1 MANPVIET
9 ARARRLFWTAYSPP
23 EGDSEPTD
31 PLAFDMYAERL
42 GNLIVPGVTSRTVR
56 LRYLGMVCAG
66 LRLTGRSV
74 SGASARNIVR
84 ERRKA
89 FLPFERGWAFAM
101 TLGAEG
107 RIKES
112 LPGSGR
118 ASLRARYRGFRGANL
133 ALANYRRTQSEPLV
147 HPFNYRFLA
156 AAGSQ
161 GGLGAYLVTLDYG
174 GFVDRSTLTLRG
186 PGHALADAFL
196 GSAAGKAARLVTN
209 QKVRRGDLAA
219 AGQAFDLGAA
229 SREERNLVRLG
240 LFADQRTLAEACRLV
255 GNTSAGSTAEEA
267 LRAVARHNGESLERA
282 AQFALDFEPVR
293 QLGLTTF
300 ARLGERL
307 PALNG
312 PATFKQVAASVAE
325 PAQQLREAAQRLALR
340 IPPPSLVPLGVLA
353 QHLANASNEPE
364 VLSVLLRWHG
374 AHRNPWI
381 AEVLPETYESRRH
394 GVFREPTTFHG
405 YTMDSALSLLAEVE
419 RKPT

>member
-1 MANPVIET
+1 MVNAVIET

-31 PLAFDMYAERL
+31 PLAFDMYSERL

-66 LRLTGRSV
+66 LRLTGRAV
-74 SGASARNIVR
+74 SEASGRNIVR

-89 FLPFERGWAFAM
+89 FLPFERGWAFAI

-118 ASLRARYRGFRGANL
+118 ASLRERYRGFRGANL
-133 ALANYRRTQSEPLV
+133 ALAHYRRTQTEARV

-196 GSAAGKAARLVTN
+196 GATAGKAARLVTN
-209 QKVRRGDLAA
+209 HKVRRGDLAA

-229 SREERNLVRLG
+229 SSEERNLVRQG
-240 LFADQRTLAEACRLV
+240 LFADHRTLAEACRLIDT
-255 GNTSAGSTAEEA
+255 TSTGRTAEEA
-267 LRAVARHNGESLERA
+267 LRAVTRHNGDSLEQA
-282 AQFALDFEPVR
+282 AQYALDFEPVR
-293 QLGLTTF
+293 QLGLATF
-300 ARLGERL
+300 ARLGEQL

-312 PATFKQVAASVAE
+312 PAAFNQVANSVSE
-325 PAQQLREAAQRLALR
+325 PALQLREAAQRLALR
-340 IPPPSLVPLGVLA
+340 TPPASLIPLGTLA
-353 QHLANASNEPE
+353 QDLATASNEPE
-364 VLSVLLRWHG
+364 VISVLLRWHG
-374 AHRNPWI
+374 LHRTPWI
-381 AEVLPETYESRRH
+381 AEVLPETYELRRH
-394 GVFREPTTFHG
+394 GMFREPTTFHG
-405 YTMDSALSLLAEVE
+405 YTVDSALSLFAEAE
-419 RKPT
+419 RKST